1 MKSIVIGAAASAGLF
16 LSACAYAGSAGPE
29 PASVAKTGLG
39 EVLADGAGMTLYTF
53 AKDTPAVS
61 NCYGKCAELWP
72 PLMAAADAQPQ
83 GLYGVIAR
91 KDGSRQWAY
100 QGMPL
105 YGWVKDKQPGD
116 TSGDGVKGVWSVARP

>member
-1 MKSIVIGAAASAGLF
+1 MKSTAFAAASAATLL
-16 LSACAYAGSAGPE
+16 LSACAYAGSTGSE
-29 PASVAKTGLG
+29 PASVGKTALG
-39 EVLADGAGMTLYTF
+39 EVLADSAGMTLYTF

-72 PLMAAADAQPQ
+72 PLAAAADARPN
-83 GLYGVIAR
+83 GLYGVISR

-116 TSGDGVKGVWSVARP
+116 TSGEGVKGVWAVARP